1 MSNRSPILYRRE
13 VGRPR
18 QHNSKRMMAKIEME
32 MEMGM
37 ERVLDTSDGF
47 DPVKAEAAAVACG
60 YC

>member
-1 MSNRSPILYRRE
+1 
-13 VGRPR
+13 
-18 QHNSKRMMAKIEME
+18 MMAKIEME